1 MDNLNSEAIEE
12 HFYTIDDMAKI
23 LKVTKRSIYNQ
34 IHKGRAGTSIP
45 PYVKLG
51 QLVRFRVSDYKEWYD
66 SLG

>member
-1 MDNLNSEAIEE
+1 MDNLNIEAVEE
-12 HFYTIDDMAKI
+12 QFYTIDDMAKI

-51 QLVRFRVSDYKEWYD
+51 ALVRFRLLDFNKWYD
-66 SLG
+66 GLR

>member
-1 MDNLNSEAIEE
+1 MIEND
-12 HFYTIDDMAKI
+12 FYTLDEMAKK

-51 QLVRFRVSDYKEWYD
+51 QLVRFKVTDYEDWYKN
-66 SLG
+66 L